1 MTNSCRKIV
10 GALPEKITETFPK
23 RRFLTYLNEMKE
35 SGDSELRELMWRSSL
50 TAAEEARV
58 KQLLEAQLDAEF
70 DLAEETRLNQLL
82 NRVPD
87 APLASNFTARVMRAV
102 ELEDL
107 QRSRVKRGWPA
118 WRVGFGWVSR
128 LAMAGVVVAT
138 GLFTFQN
145 HHSNTKRA
153 EVAQSVANLST
164 VTALP
169 ADWLR
174 DFDTIQHLGSASP
187 VDDELLAA
195 LQ

>member
-1 MTNSCRKIV
+1 
-10 GALPEKITETFPK
+10 
-23 RRFLTYLNEMKE
+23 MKE
-35 SGDSELRELMWRSSL
+35 SGDSNLRELLWRSSL
-50 TAAEEARV
+50 TPSEEARV
-58 KQLLEAQLDAEF
+58 KQLLEAQPDVEL
-70 DLAEETRLNQLL
+70 DLAEEAKLTQLL

-87 APLASNFTARVMRAV
+87 APVASNFTARVMRAV

-107 QRSRVKRGWPA
+107 QRSRQKRGWPA

-128 LAMAGVVVAT
+128 LAMAGVVVAA
-138 GLFTFQN
+138 GLLTFQ

-153 EVAQSVANLST
+153 EVAQSVANLSPVT
-164 VTALP
+164 VLP

-174 DFDTIQHLGSASP
+174 DFNTIQHLGSASP